1 MIYKVLFLT
10 MREVEGLGVDVL
22 SPPRHDLKTEAPWGD
37 GSES

>member
-10 MREVEGLGVDVL
+10 EGLGVDVL